1 MYADREEARRGPP
14 KWEPGPGA
22 RRGGRPAGGKAE
34 GEPPI
39 GGSALRSEPYPQP
52 VRAAPGPP
60 HAGPQHAAS
69 PHDPSA
75 AVRSVL
81 TSVLQKAAAEQ
92 RRRPAPPALRRR
104 DAEAEDCAAA
114 GGGGEFAA
122 AGDGWQRRSRPP
134 LVFVREED
142 ERPGGMRSDRGPP
155 VVLRPAPGRA
165 VGVGPVGGLQ
175 KKVFLKGGRKLF
187 RGGPGS
193 NSATVLQQA
202 LVSQRRQDALARRSH
217 LGGLQE
223 GPRVPS
229 ASAAARA
236 EEAVGDAGEDSE
248 ESEATESSD
257 ESECSGAEE
266 SEEEQPRRPQR
277 RQPSDSASASS
288 AEPQRL
294 RAAEIASL
302 QARCRMLEQEVKAQR
317 RRRDQLATS
326 QSRGLAAR
334 RVVRSAR

>member
-52 VRAAPGPP
+52 VRAAP
-60 HAGPQHAAS
+60 GPQHAAS

-217 LGGLQE
+217 LGGDVHGVARRRGGSGRRWGGLGGVGGDGVVRRE
-223 GPRVPS
+223 RVQRSGGVGGGAAPPPPE
-229 ASAAARA
+229 AAAVRFRQRQFGGA
-236 EEAVGDAGEDSE
+236 PTAAG
-248 ESEATESSD
+248 
-257 ESECSGAEE
+257 
-266 SEEEQPRRPQR
+266 
-277 RQPSDSASASS
+277 
-288 AEPQRL
+288 
-294 RAAEIASL
+294 
-302 QARCRMLEQEVKAQR
+302 
-317 RRRDQLATS
+317 RRDRLAT
-326 QSRGLAAR
+326 GALPHAGAGGEGAAPPP
-334 RVVRSAR
+334 

>member
-52 VRAAPGPP
+52 VRAAP
-60 HAGPQHAAS
+60 GPQHAAS

-236 EEAVGDAGEDSE
+236 GTEEAVGDAGEDSE